1 MAVTINVDGSRR
13 WSKPPVIGQ
22 AWLRWLVVAGV
33 LVYSALAIRSFGIN
47 IERIIVGLERGWRI
61 ISAFLRPDFLS
72 RQRYIIEGVFESVT
86 MTVAASAV
94 GVVLAVPLALGA
106 AKNLS
111 PLPVY
116 LVCRGILMIIR
127 SLHVVVLAIL
137 FVIMIGFGP
146 LAGAITLALNSIG
159 FLGKLLAEDIENGS
173 AETLE
178 AVRATGATWLQQVV
192 YGVWPQVT
200 SRFIGLSI
208 YRTDINFRQ
217 STVVGL
223 VGAGGIGAVL
233 DTAMGRYD
241 YNTAAAILI
250 VIIALVLVGEYVS
263 SRIRRRLT

>member
-1 MAVTINVDGSRR
+1 MAVTITSDGRR
-13 WSKPPVIGQ
+13 NWTKPPII
-22 AWLRWLVVAGV
+22 ASTWLRWMILIIVLIYIVVAV
-33 LVYSALAIRSFGIN
+33 KSFEIN
-47 IERIIVGLERGWRI
+47 IERIMEGLERGGNI
-61 ISAFLRPDFLS
+61 ILAFLAPNFLS
-72 RQRYIIEGVFESVT
+72 RQHYIIQGVFESLA
-86 MTVAASAV
+86 MTATASAA
-94 GVVLAVPLALGA
+94 GIVLSLPLALGA
-106 AKNLS
+106 SKNIA

-116 LVCRGILMIIR
+116 LICRGILMVIR

-159 FLGKLLAEDIENGS
+159 FLGKLLAEDIENIS
-173 AETLE
+173 EETLE
-178 AVRATGATWLQQVV
+178 AVRSTGSSWPQLVV
-192 YGVWPQVT
+192 FGVWPQVI

-233 DTAMGRYD
+233 NTAMGRYD

-250 VIIALVLVGEYVS
+250 VIIALVLLGEYTS
-263 SRIRRRLT
+263 SSIRRRLT